1 MKFTTLKIPGPDAI
15 RLLNEH
21 RSRYPATGQYPFL
34 IGDDTDL
41 TNVKDQAESSKRN
54 PAAIIRASLD
64 IKTAEWIAGR
74 GGDPEECDF
83 STGEGL
89 GEWPGEI
96 LDKGSIGLHKD
107 VLSGKIKPEV
117 YLGFAKIKEPWHLPS
132 ILKLG
137 AWNECPEPEVHCAFH
152 REWQERFGAEITGVS
167 GDVVECAVKHPP
179 TKRKSANILAWE
191 QFWYCSDIVAQG
203 CDSISNLAATL
214 IKSPYWYFW
223 WD

>member
-74 GGDPEECDF
+74 G
-83 STGEGL
+83 
-89 GEWPGEI
+89 EI
-96 LDKGSIGLHKD
+96 LKNVIFLRVRAWVNGL
-107 VLSGKIKPEV
+107 
-117 YLGFAKIKEPWHLPS
+117 A
-132 ILKLG
+132 
-137 AWNECPEPEVHCAFH
+137 
-152 REWQERFGAEITGVS
+152 RFLTRDRSAS
-167 GDVVECAVKHPP
+167 
-179 TKRKSANILAWE
+179 TKM
-191 QFWYCSDIVAQG
+191 C
-203 CDSISNLAATL
+203 
-214 IKSPYWYFW
+214 
-223 WD
+223 